1 MEPNVPISRTDP
13 LSSNVQPRSALAMR
27 GQTWQSPDWIANPMS
42 TSAGKS
48 LLSRLVRR
56 GLAGQLKMAALLFLP
71 AGSLK
76 FWPGW
81 AYLVAGLLSELR
93 SNYYFYQHDPQLL
106 ERRLLKKETIGEQKL
121 IQRLWR
127 VLAAL
132 FLMLAGGDYRFG
144 WSRRLLGP
152 VPWWLTVLALLFILG
167 GYTLVFQ
174 VLKANRF
181 AASVVQVEAGQAV
194 AATGPYRFV
203 RHPFYSAT
211 LVIWLCSPLALGSFV
226 VVPVSFLIIPILV
239 FRLRNEEKILHRD
252 LPGYVE
258 YCQRTRYRLVPFVW

>member
-1 MEPNVPISRTDP
+1 
-13 LSSNVQPRSALAMR
+13 
-27 GQTWQSPDWIANPMS
+27 MS
-42 TSAGKS
+42 TPAGKS
-48 LLSRLVRR
+48 LVSRLVRR
-56 GLAGQLKMAALLFLP
+56 TLAGQLKMAALLFLP

-81 AYLVAGLLSELR
+81 AYLAANLLSELCL
-93 SNYYFYQHDPQLL
+93 YFYFYQHDPQLL
-106 ERRLLKKETIGEQKL
+106 ERRLLKREKFREQKL
-121 IQRLWR
+121 IMTLWK

-132 FLMLAGGDYRFG
+132 LQMLAGGDYRFG

-152 VPWWLTVLALLFILG
+152 VPWWLTVLALLFIPV
-167 GYTLVFQ
+167 GYILVFQ
-174 VLKANRF
+174 VMKANRF

-203 RHPFYSAT
+203 RHPFYSAA
-211 LVIWLCSPLALGSFV
+211 LVNWFCTPLALGSYV
-226 VVPVSFLIIPILV
+226 VAPVCALILPILV
-239 FRLRNEEKILHRD
+239 FRLLSEEKILRRD

>member
-1 MEPNVPISRTDP
+1 MP
-13 LSSNVQPRSALAMR
+13 
-27 GQTWQSPDWIANPMS
+27 
-42 TSAGKS
+42 AGKS

-56 GLAGQLKMAALLFLP
+56 GLFGQLVVGALLFIP

-81 AYLVAGLLSELR
+81 AYMAVNILSELR
-93 SNYYFYQHDPQLL
+93 SCFYFYKHDPQLL
-106 ERRLLKKETIGEQKL
+106 ERRLLKREKFSEQKL
-121 IQRLWR
+121 IQTLWK

-144 WSRRLLGP
+144 WSRRLFGP
-152 VPWWLTVLALLFILG
+152 VPWWLTVMALLFIVG
-167 GYTLVFQ
+167 GYTWVFQ
-174 VLKANRF
+174 VMKTNRF

-194 AATGPYRFV
+194 ASTGPYRFV
-203 RHPFYSAT
+203 RHPMYSGA
-211 LVIWLCSPLALGSFV
+211 LVFWFCAPLALGSYV
-226 VVPVSFLIIPILV
+226 VAPVSALIIPILV
-239 FRLRNEEKILHRD
+239 FRLLSEEKILCRD